1 MITTKTSSQ
10 TKHEAMIAAWDAN
23 CLHDKRLKLL
33 IAPESFV
40 AAQDIVLASGKV
52 VGRGTRVFDWDTAKA
67 LSDEGKFGN
76 GWRLPTKK
84 EAECLA
90 DKAHLLSRTVRPG
103 YVSPNDMFVCRHAPE
118 YTDKRILNPNNVF
131 FWTST
136 EENEIYAYFAEII
149 GVKTFSANASMCKS
163 FGLSILCVKDT

>member
-1 MITTKTSSQ
+1 MSKTETLSQ

-33 IAPESFV
+33 IAPESFI
-40 AAQDIVLASGKV
+40 ATQDIVLANGKV

-67 LSDEGKFGN
+67 LSDEGKIGN

-103 YVSPNDMFVCRHAPE
+103 YVGPNDMFVCRHAPE
-118 YTDKRILNPNNVF
+118 YTDKRILNPGGVF
-131 FWTST
+131 FWTDT
-136 EENEIYAYFAEII
+136 EENGMYAYFAEII
-149 GVKTFSANASMCKS
+149 GVKTFSANVSMCKS

>member
-1 MITTKTSSQ
+1 MNITVTSSQ

-23 CLHDKRLKLL
+23 CLHNVRSKLL
-33 IAPESFV
+33 IAPESFI
-40 AAQDIVLASGKV
+40 ATQDIALANGKV
-52 VGRGTRVFDWDTAKA
+52 VKRGARVFDWDTAKA

-76 GWRLPTKK
+76 GWRLPTIE
-84 EAECLA
+84 EAESLA
-90 DKAHLLSRTVRPG
+90 NKAHLLARTIRPG

-118 YTDKRILNPNNVF
+118 YTDEKVLNPCGVF

-136 EENEIYAYFAEII
+136 EENEMYAYFAEII